1 MAIQTDGNLQRMQE
15 EALRRAREMH
25 ARATPV
31 PPPPPVPKE
40 ELPRPVPSAPAEVPA
55 PPRFGGLETL
65 LKDKDRTVILAL
77 LLILGSESEKNNS
90 DLLMALLFLLM

>member
-1 MAIQTDGNLQRMQE
+1 MAIQTDGNLHRMQE

-25 ARATPV
+25 ARATPA
-31 PPPPPVPKE
+31 PPPPPA
-40 ELPRPVPSAPAEVPA
+40 PVPEPPPPA
-55 PPRFGGLETL
+55 PQASPSPRFGGLEAL
-65 LKDKDRTVILAL
+65 LKDKDHTIILAL